1 MLGQFPDLHTVNQV
15 EIQMFTHSLK
25 HLMSLTPSAAH
36 DTSCGSCGIK
46 SDILSFSLWW
56 KRKHPTILNCIIVS
70 YKINYFICLNTVTLL
85 FSSDLLLPS
94 VCITVIFSTPTLCM
108 LKCQNPASI
117 IPVISLLLLMGWRV
131 KHHCSSDFSGR
142 FLVSLCRVYMSS
154 GKYSVAEFCFG
165 FCHLKFSTYGM
176 TQYFHCSVCLVS
188 IMTDAAVKHNFGR
201 YPHHPNLMEVD
212 LLFLIE

>member
-1 MLGQFPDLHTVNQV
+1 MLILQIQGNVLILNLLHDFLPSVLTVFNAKIN
-15 EIQMFTHSLK
+15 EILIDAGPIPRLARCQSGRNPNVHPLSKPFYVSPLG
-25 HLMSLTPSAAH
+25 AH

-117 IPVISLLLLMGWRV
+117 IPVISLLFLMG
-131 KHHCSSDFSGR
+131 
-142 FLVSLCRVYMSS
+142 
-154 GKYSVAEFCFG
+154 
-165 FCHLKFSTYGM
+165 
-176 TQYFHCSVCLVS
+176 
-188 IMTDAAVKHNFGR
+188 
-201 YPHHPNLMEVD
+201 
-212 LLFLIE
+212 

>member
-1 MLGQFPDLHTVNQV
+1 MLGQFPDLHIVNQV
-15 EIQMFTHSLK
+15 EIQMLTHSLN
-25 HLMSLTPSAAH
+25 HFMFLNPSEAH

-85 FSSDLLLPS
+85 FSSDLLPS

-117 IPVISLLLLMGWRV
+117 IPVISLPFLRGWWV
-131 KHHCSSDFSGR
+131 KHHCPSDFSGR
-142 FLVSLCRVYMSS
+142 FLGSLCRVYTSYL
-154 GKYSVAEFCFG
+154 KYSVTEFCFG

-176 TQYFHCSVCLVS
+176 TEYFHCCVS
-188 IMTDAAVKHNFGR
+188 CF
-201 YPHHPNLMEVD
+201 HHDWCCSEA
-212 LLFLIE
+212 